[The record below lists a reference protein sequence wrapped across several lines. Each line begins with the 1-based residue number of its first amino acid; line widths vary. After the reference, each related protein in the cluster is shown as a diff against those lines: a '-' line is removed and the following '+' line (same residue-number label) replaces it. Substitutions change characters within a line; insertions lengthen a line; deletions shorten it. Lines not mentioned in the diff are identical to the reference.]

1 MNMRGKVYLTSK
13 VCCYL
18 LCKCSLLFS
27 YIRIL
32 ICTIYQYMYVLF
44 TALSSDS
51 KWLAV
56 IRIVEFVNVSLTERS
71 WLNCTHV
78 VVIQTCFF
86 FMLGCSCPPTKK
98 GSYGRKSYKNLSFQQ
113 FQQFS
118 ICECDEKN
126 YWTMH
131 ADRYVWENNIFPFWI
146 FGEKSKII
154 PNRRN

>member
-1 MNMRGKVYLTSK
+1 MKSNIEPTIIDNMNMMGKAYLTPR
-13 VCCYL
+13 VHCYL

-113 FQQFS
+113 IQ
-118 ICECDEKN
+118 
-126 YWTMH
+126 
-131 ADRYVWENNIFPFWI
+131 
-146 FGEKSKII
+146 
-154 PNRRN
+154 